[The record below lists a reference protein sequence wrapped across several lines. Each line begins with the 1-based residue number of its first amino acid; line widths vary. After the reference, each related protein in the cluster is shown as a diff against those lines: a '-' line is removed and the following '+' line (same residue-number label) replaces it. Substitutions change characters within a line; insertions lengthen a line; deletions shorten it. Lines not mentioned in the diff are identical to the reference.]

1 MRKQGTFRLDLLSGD
16 LVATL
21 LLGLSFL
28 SGGAAGCIAV
38 AGIGGASGT
47 ALQDYL
53 QAYLT
58 LAKEQS
64 IDAQFL
70 PILWEQFR
78 YPFFVFL
85 FGFTAIG
92 MLGIP
97 VLFAVRGFLFSFSV
111 SCFCRLFGSV
121 GMIPA
126 LFLFGLPALL
136 WAPAFFVLGTQ
147 AIRSAH
153 TLFYCRTGERY
164 NPLLWKGNDW
174 VRIGLCAG
182 ALVLCSVFEYLI
194 LPTLVGASAGFLL

>member
-28 SGGAAGCIAV
+28 SGGTAGCIAA
-38 AGIGGASGT
+38 AGIGGAAGA

-58 LAKEQS
+58 LAEAQG
-64 IDAQFL
+64 IDVRFL

-78 YPFFVFL
+78 YPVFVFL
-85 FGFTAIG
+85 LGFTAIG

-97 VLFAVRGFLFSFSV
+97 VLFALRGFLFGFSV

-126 LFLFGLPALL
+126 MFLFGLPALL

-147 AIRSAH
+147 AVRSAH

-164 NPLLWKGNDW
+164 NPLFWKGNNLL
-174 VRIGLCAG
+174 RIGLCTG
-182 ALVLCSVFEYLI
+182 ALVLCAAFEYLV
-194 LPTLVGASAGFLL
+194 LPTLVGASAGLVL